1 MNDSTGPKNAAQGTC
16 RAGIVVRKFERPR
29 RTMRREDQVRQPWFP
44 REPGPLQRIQMKV
57 EKMGYSTPK
66 KQLDLKEFLSE
77 PAKKLPFRKFGMRS
91 APTKPATGSQSRAAQ
106 TESTES

>member
-1 MNDSTGPKNAAQGTC
+1 
-16 RAGIVVRKFERPR
+16 
-29 RTMRREDQVRQPWFP
+29 
-44 REPGPLQRIQMKV
+44 
-57 EKMGYSTPK
+57 MGYSTPK